1 MNKDRIYSA
10 QNRRQLVSK
19 FKVYLFTYGI
29 ILLTAFSSLYWRQA
43 SHILLQEGI
52 SKKYLIANVLQ
63 GFSVTSIP
71 IILLLLGYF
80 MTKVKKIGIFQVWG
94 FLFIGTWICLLVAC
108 FLQDSTWI
116 GHFYNALLPFLRNTS
131 PLFSGILLAILTNKV
146 IADHLLNNRYA
157 YYIFFLLTFGV
168 PTVFGSDIF
177 NYSGGTTAIY
187 AWMVF
192 TLGAN
197 LSDSKLTKKTW
208 YLLTGISATLLAIM
222 LVLMPLIS
230 EGAHGDLSTATRL
243 TDAANLFTV
252 SFSFCLVH
260 LLLVLKLDEAQ
271 LFSLLGIVLFSASA
285 VLIEAL
291 NTVNEKS
298 TLSIRYM
305 ELFEAISVPLIIWII
320 VHVYI
325 KSKFFQKL
333 GTLDRKLDSWHLADL
348 EKNIKLT
355 WGHLKRSL
363 HEHRLALIVSGVML
377 ILAYISM
384 FMTNVG
390 GRVADTIE
398 GDKSYNALTYAILQR
413 PQIIV
418 INALLFIG
426 LYLFLRGLT
435 NSFWFSFLVSDY
447 LIIIWC
453 IATYLKI
460 ASRREPILPSEVVML
475 EAYGNLLNMVP
486 HWLLLLGV
494 VTLIILL
501 CVVFLLSWKV
511 KVKKLSLK
519 TRVKYLLI
527 PAVVV
532 CSSFFWNHD
541 NFILKKPMRMLGIDP
556 TFYNQLN
563 GAQINGPTLQFL
575 NNLDVIIMQR
585 PEDYSKAKVEEIV
598 AKYRN
603 KAAEINKTRTNDLSK
618 QTIIF
623 NLSESFSDPNHVKD
637 TKLKGDPIPYIH
649 QLMNETTSGY
659 MISSGFGGG
668 TANIEYMT
676 MTGLPLAN
684 FSPTLSTPYTQLV
697 SARNYNPSIVNYFS
711 NAVAIHPYVG
721 NFYSRPKVYEKFGFN
736 DFIYLG
742 SKTEIKHQEKIQ
754 NNPYLSDKVAYANAL
769 DVINEN
775 KDNGQFINLVTMQNH
790 MPYNKDYYSDNTD
803 FAVEQAVELDDEIR
817 EQINNFATGIHYTDG
832 YVADFIEQL
841 EAIDKPI
848 TLVFYGDHLPGIY
861 ANDMAKDGLN
871 LHETDYFIYSNK
883 VAREQGAKTD
893 LVKSRYIS
901 PNDFPAM
908 VSEATNSKISPY
920 YALLTSVYQT
930 LPAFYIGSESN
941 STSVRNVEYVT
952 EAEKL
957 VSEKN
962 LTEEQ
967 KEILNDL
974 RVIQYDITAGKNYV
988 KDTDF
993 MKIQSS
999 YGDE

>member
-1 MNKDRIYSA
+1 MNKDKIYSV
-10 QNRRQLVSK
+10 QDKKKGISR
-19 FKVYLFTYGI
+19 FKVDLLIYGI
-29 ILLTAFSSLYWRQA
+29 ILLTAFSSLYWQ
-43 SHILLQEGI
+43 HTPQIFLQETI
-52 SKKYLIANVLQ
+52 SKKYLIANVIR
-63 GFSVTSIP
+63 GFSVTGIP
-71 IILLLLGYF
+71 ITLLLLGYF
-80 MTKVKKIGIFQVWG
+80 MTRIRKIGIFQAWG
-94 FLFIGTWICLLVAC
+94 FLFIGTWCCLLVAC
-108 FLQDSTWI
+108 FSQDSTWI
-116 GHFYNALLPFLRNTS
+116 GHFYNALLPVLRNTS

-146 IADHLLNNRYA
+146 VAKHLMNERYA
-157 YYIFFLLTFGV
+157 YYLFFLLTFGV
-168 PTVFGSDIF
+168 PTIFDKDIF
-177 NYSGGTTAIY
+177 NYSGGTTVFY

-197 LSDSKLTKKTW
+197 LPDSGLSKKTW
-208 YLLTGISATLLAIM
+208 CLLTSVSAIVLAIM
-222 LVLMPLIS
+222 LALMPLIS
-230 EGAHGDLSTATRL
+230 EGTHGDLSTATRL
-243 TDAANLFTV
+243 TDAANLFTML
-252 SFSFCLVH
+252 FSFCLVH
-260 LLLVLKLDEAQ
+260 LLLTLKLNRVQ
-271 LFSLLGIVLFSASA
+271 LFSLLGSVLFSTSSF
-285 VLIEAL
+285 LIEAL
-291 NTVNEKS
+291 NVANEKS
-298 TLSIRYM
+298 TWGIRYM
-305 ELFEAISVPLIIWII
+305 ELFEAILVFLVVWSV
-320 VHVYI
+320 VHIYV
-325 KSKFFQKL
+325 KSKFSKKL
-333 GTLDRKLDSWHLADL
+333 SKLDKKLDSLYLADL
-348 EKNIKLT
+348 EKNIKLILV
-355 WGHLKRSL
+355 HFKRSL
-363 HEHRLALIVSGVML
+363 RSHKWVLIVSGVML
-377 ILAYISM
+377 GLAYISM
-384 FMTNVG
+384 VMTNVG

-418 INALLFIG
+418 INALLFAG

-453 IATYLKI
+453 AATYLKI

-475 EAYGNLLNMVP
+475 GAYRNLLNMVP
-486 HWLLLLGV
+486 YWLLILSV
-494 VTLIILL
+494 VVLIILL
-501 CVVFLLSWKV
+501 CVIFLLSWKV

-519 TRVKYLLI
+519 TRVKYVVI
-527 PAVVV
+527 PVVVV

-541 NFILKKPMRMLGIDP
+541 DFILKKPMKMLGIDP

-575 NNLDVIIMQR
+575 NNLDVVIMKR
-585 PEDYSKAKVEEIV
+585 PEGYSKTKVEEII
-598 AKYRN
+598 AKYSELAN
-603 KAAEINKTRTNDLSK
+603 EINKTRTNDLSK

-623 NLSESFSDPNHVKD
+623 NLSESFSDPNHVKA

-697 SARNYNPSIVNYFS
+697 STHSYNPSIVNYFS

-721 NFYSRPKVYEKFGFN
+721 NFYSRPKAYENLGFN

-742 SKTEIKHQEKIQ
+742 SKTKIKHQEKIQ
-754 NNPYLSDKVAYANAL
+754 NNPYLSDKVAYANTL
-769 DVINEN
+769 DVINES

-790 MPYNKDYYSDNTD
+790 MPYNKAYYSDNTE
-803 FAVEQAVELDDEIR
+803 FEVEEAVGLNDEIR

-832 YVADFIEQL
+832 YVAEFIEQL

-848 TLVFYGDHLPGIY
+848 TLVFYGDHLPGMY
-861 ANDMAKDGLN
+861 ANDITKDGLN
-871 LHETDYFIYSNK
+871 LHETDYFIYLNK
-883 VAREQGAKTD
+883 VAREQGARTN

-908 VSEATNSKISPY
+908 VAEATNSKVSPY
-920 YALLTSVYQT
+920 YALLTSVYQR

-941 STSVRNVEYVT
+941 NTSVRNVEYVT
-952 EAEKL
+952 EDEKI
-957 VSEKN
+957 VSEQN

-967 KEILNDL
+967 KVLLSDL
-974 RVIQYDITAGKNYV
+974 RIIQYDITAGKNYV

-999 YGDE
+999 DGNE